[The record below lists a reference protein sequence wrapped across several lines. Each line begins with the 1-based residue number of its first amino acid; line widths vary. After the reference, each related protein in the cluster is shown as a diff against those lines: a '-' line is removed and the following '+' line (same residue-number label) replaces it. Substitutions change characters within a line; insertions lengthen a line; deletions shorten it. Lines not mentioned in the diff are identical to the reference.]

1 MKYNK
6 LFIFMALAL
15 MPVLPSSA
23 QDAATGTR
31 NAEPSLQEAS
41 VPSDAPALKGGH
53 LVRCGTP
60 FLEQLQKR
68 DSILIADQLLYGV
81 DLSGV
86 EAGTQYAPPQL
97 GDSLQRIVFLRPW
110 QLDTLKVH
118 KAKKGRP
125 LSYDLRLSTVLT
137 AFDEGEY
144 QLSEL
149 PVGRLTPDGVVD
161 TLLFDAVR
169 FEVKTMPV
177 DTTSFQPHDLKD
189 VIRYPLT
196 AAEVLPWVGLFYLVV
211 LSVIA
216 AVCLVKM
223 RRRKLSEGPQS
234 KDPAHIVALRKLDTF
249 RGDKLWA
256 PEKQKQF
263 YSGVTDVLR
272 EYIAARYDV
281 GAMEMTT
288 KEIFR
293 EMKPKFADEPSDR
306 KALLGDLEN
315 LFETADYVKFAKH
328 TASEPENAAVLPL
341 AVRFV
346 TQTYQDDLAAA
357 SDAQESA
364 ATDEAAQEQEKAQPE
379 ADKKD
384 DNDRFAP
391 VPDDKKKEDE

>member
-1 MKYNK
+1 MP
-6 LFIFMALAL
+6 FVSARAQGSQAAEAL
-15 MPVLPSSA
+15 
-23 QDAATGTR
+23 QDA
-31 NAEPSLQEAS
+31 P
-41 VPSDAPALKGGH
+41 VPSDVPALKGGH
-53 LVRCGTP
+53 IVRSGAP

-81 DLSGV
+81 ELQGV
-86 EAGTQYAPPQL
+86 EAGTIYAPPQL
-97 GDSLQRIVFLRPW
+97 GDSLQRIVFIRPW

-118 KAKKGRP
+118 KAKKNRP
-125 LSYDLRLSTVLT
+125 LNYDLRLSTVLT

-177 DTTSFQPHDLKD
+177 DTTSFQPHDIKD

-196 AAEVLPWVGLFYLVV
+196 AAELLPWVGLFYLVV

-216 AVCLVKM
+216 AVCIVKM
-223 RRRKLSEGPQS
+223 RRRKLAEGPQS

-272 EYIAARYDV
+272 EYIASRYEI

-288 KEIFR
+288 KEIFK

-306 KALLGDLEN
+306 KSLLGELEN

-328 TASEPENAAVLPL
+328 TASEQENAAVLPL

-346 TQTYQDDLAAA
+346 TQTYQDDLATSQETASQEA
-357 SDAQESA
+357 TSTETASSDAA
-364 ATDEAAQEQEKAQPE
+364 HQEQVPE
-379 ADKKD
+379 EKKD

-391 VPDDKKKEDE
+391 VPDDMKKEEE

>member
-1 MKYNK
+1 
-6 LFIFMALAL
+6 MALAL
-15 MPVLPSSA
+15 ISALPVFA
-23 QDAATGTR
+23 Q
-31 NAEPSLQEAS
+31 NAETGIQSAESASQAAS

-53 LVRCGTP
+53 LVHCGAP

-144 QLSEL
+144 QMSEL

-223 RRRKLSEGPQS
+223 RRRKLTEGPQS

-272 EYIAARYDV
+272 EYIASRYDI

-293 EMKPKFADEPSDR
+293 EMKPKFEDEPSDR

-328 TASEPENAAVLPL
+328 TASEQENAAVLPL

-357 SDAQESA
+357 SDTQETVASDA
-364 ATDEAAQEQEKAQPE
+364 AAQEQTQAE
-379 ADKKD
+379 DKND

>member
-1 MKYNK
+1 MMMFRK
-6 LFIFMALAL
+6 LFIYMALAL
-15 MPVLPSSA
+15 LSVLPLRA
-23 QDAATGTR
+23 QTAEEEQAA
-31 NAEPSLQEAS
+31 LQTAS
-41 VPSDAPALKGGH
+41 VPSDAPALRGGH
-53 LVRCGTP
+53 LVRSGAP

-81 DLSGV
+81 DLQGV
-86 EAGTQYAPPQL
+86 AAGTQYAPPQL
-97 GDSLQRIVFLRPW
+97 GDSLQRIIFLRPW

-177 DTTSFQPHDLKD
+177 DTTSFQPHDIKD

-196 AAEVLPWVGLFYLVV
+196 AAEVLPWVGLFYLLV

-223 RRRKLSEGPQS
+223 RKRKLSEGPQS

-328 TASEPENAAVLPL
+328 TASEQENAAVLPL

-357 SDAQESA
+357 SDAQETASPDDA
-364 ATDEAAQEQEKAQPE
+364 PQEQPQTAV
-379 ADKKD
+379 DKKD